1 MIRYLADLNILGY
14 FVRGSS
20 PALHQRM
27 GLALQA
33 NELAIS
39 AITRAEVRF
48 EQRLLNAN
56 DKRQASIDLLLD
68 QIVTLAL
75 PPEAADLYGEMA
87 AQLRKAGQPIGEMD
101 TLNAAHAL
109 AAGLILMTHNTRHFE
124 RIPGLKLEDWIT

>member
-1 MIRYLADLNILGY
+1 MGRRSLQGRGWQVIRYLADLNILGY

-68 QIVTLAL
+68 QIVTLAW
-75 PPEAADLYGEMA
+75 PPEAAD
-87 AQLRKAGQPIGEMD
+87 
-101 TLNAAHAL
+101 
-109 AAGLILMTHNTRHFE
+109 FE
-124 RIPGLKLEDWIT
+124 RIPGLKLEDWIA